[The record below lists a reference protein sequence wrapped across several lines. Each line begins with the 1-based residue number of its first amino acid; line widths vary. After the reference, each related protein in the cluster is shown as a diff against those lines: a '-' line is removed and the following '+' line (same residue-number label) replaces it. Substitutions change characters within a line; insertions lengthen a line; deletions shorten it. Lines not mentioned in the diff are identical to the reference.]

1 MFTAIPLRRLQ
12 SLPRTF
18 PQGLVVAAGVLGIM
32 LAAPASAADAKT
44 DLAPT
49 GTLRGIF
56 LGGNPVQGVR
66 NSATGEYSGA
76 VPDMLKE
83 IARKLGVPYQL
94 IPGANAKAVID
105 AVNGHTADIGFLAYD
120 ESRGRVVDFSAPFY
134 LMFNAYLVC
143 ADSPFQTSADV
154 DRPGVKVG
162 ATTGQTQQI
171 FLSETLK
178 NARVVLMQE
187 TPAEPEMVRMLE
199 TGAVDAFGQNRE
211 RTEAVAAKYLKVR
224 AMRDNFSDVGQSIV
238 VEKGDKVKLP
248 HLNRMISEAISS
260 GMVKASLERAKLA
273 GVGAAPL
280 GKATR

>member
-1 MFTAIPLRRLQ
+1 M
-12 SLPRTF
+12 
-18 PQGLVVAAGVLGIM
+18 AAGVLGII
-32 LAAPASAADAKT
+32 LGAPAFATDAQT

-66 NSATGEYSGA
+66 ESATGEYSGA

-94 IPGANAKAVID
+94 IPGANAKAVMD

-134 LMFNAYLVC
+134 LMFNAYLVR

-154 DRPGVKVG
+154 DRPGIKVG
-162 ATTGQTQQI
+162 ATLGQTQQI
-171 FLSETLK
+171 FLSESLK
-178 NARVVLMQE
+178 NAKVVLMKE
-187 TPAEPEMVRMLE
+187 TPAEAEMARMLE
-199 TGAVDAFGQNRE
+199 AGEVDAFGQNRE
-211 RTEAVAAKYLKVR
+211 RSEAVAAKYPKVR

-238 VEKGDKVKLP
+238 VEKGDKVKLF
-248 HLNRMISEAISS
+248 HLNQMIMEAISS

-273 GVGAAPL
+273 GVGVAPL
-280 GKATR
+280 AKAAR